1 MSTPDIS
8 FLLQLE
14 QVIAARKA
22 DASEHSYTA
31 KLFRAGAARIAQKV
45 GEEGVELALASVTE
59 DREKVVSEAADLL
72 YHMLVCCIDVRP
84 AWPTWS
90 ANWSDGTSSR
100 NRSVAQIAT
109 SSAGSRRLYCELITW
124 P

>member
-1 MSTPDIS
+1 MSTSDIS

-45 GEEGVELALASVTE
+45 GEEGVELALASVTGGRE
-59 DREKVVSEAADLL
+59 DVVSEAADLL
-72 YHMLVCCIDVRP
+72 YHMLVLLHGHEAGLTDVV
-84 AWPTWS
+84 S
-90 ANWSDGTSSR
+90 ELE
-100 NRSVAQIAT
+100 
-109 SSAGSRRLYCELITW
+109 RRHK
-124 P
+124 